1 MTIREQTES
10 LELSMLS
17 AAATLSSAG
26 IERKYFEEPC
36 DVRAAFARDRDRVI
50 HCEGFRRLKHK
61 TQVFI
66 AVRGDH
72 FRTRLTHTLEVSQIA
87 RTIARALRLNEDLT
101 EAIALGHDLGHTP
114 FGHAGE
120 RVLAKLNGVGFAHA
134 EQSVRVAELLERDG
148 KGLNLTAQ
156 VLDGIKN
163 HSSGEALT
171 PEGALVKLCDKVA
184 YVNHDI
190 DDAVGAGALSLL
202 DLPKDCLEILGK
214 TKSTRITTMVKSVV
228 ENSIVDTPTGWKIT
242 PSDEVFEAHTK
253 LKAFMFGAVY
263 NGASTITELD
273 KVENL
278 LRALFEY
285 FTENHTVLPPLYQ
298 RIAESEGVNRAVTD
312 YIAGMS
318 DSYAIDAFEAIFIP
332 TSNI

>member
-1 MTIREQTES
+1 MTIRERAER
-10 LELSMLS
+10 LELSTLS
-17 AAATLSSAG
+17 PAATLSGTAVG
-26 IERKYFEEPC
+26 RKYLEDPC
-36 DVRAAFARDRDRVI
+36 DVRTEFARDRDRVI

-120 RVLAKLNGVGFAHA
+120 RVLAKLNDTGFAHA
-134 EQSVRVAELLERDG
+134 EQSVRVVELLERDG
-148 KGLNLTAQ
+148 RGLNLTAQ
-156 VLDGIKN
+156 VIDGIKN
-163 HSSGEALT
+163 HSSGNAAT

-190 DDAVGAGALSLL
+190 DDAVGAGVLSLL
-202 DLPKDCLEILGK
+202 DLPKDCIEVLGK
-214 TKSTRITTMVKSVV
+214 TKSQRITAMVKSVV
-228 ENSIVDTPTGWKIT
+228 ENSVVDNLAAWNIT
-242 PSDEVFEAHTK
+242 PSGEVFGAHLK
-253 LKAFMFGAVY
+253 LRDFMFETVY
-263 NGASTITELD
+263 NGEATRTELD

-278 LRALFEY
+278 LRALFGY
-285 FTENHTVLPPLYQ
+285 FTENHKTLPKLYQ
-298 RIAESEGVNRAVTD
+298 RIAETEGVNRAVTD